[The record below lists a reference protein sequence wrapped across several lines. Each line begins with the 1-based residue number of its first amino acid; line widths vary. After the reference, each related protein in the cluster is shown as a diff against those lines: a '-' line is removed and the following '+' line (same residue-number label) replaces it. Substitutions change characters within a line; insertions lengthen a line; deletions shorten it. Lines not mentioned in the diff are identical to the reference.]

1 MCTDENQAA
10 HQSTEDVIDSP
21 HYVAFVFF
29 CLVGWLVLFF
39 FVFFFRNEVLKN
51 PQIFSDPGELQRNF
65 FQIQNGD

>member
-29 CLVGWLVLFF
+29 CLFGWLVD
-39 FVFFFRNEVLKN
+39 FVFFC
-51 PQIFSDPGELQRNF
+51 F
-65 FQIQNGD
+65 FF